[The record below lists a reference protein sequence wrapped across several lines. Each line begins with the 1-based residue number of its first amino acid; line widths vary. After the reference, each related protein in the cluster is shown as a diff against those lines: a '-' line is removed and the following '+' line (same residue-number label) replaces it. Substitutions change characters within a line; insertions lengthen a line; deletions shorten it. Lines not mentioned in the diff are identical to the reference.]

1 MRRWIPI
8 HLFPPGGEAL
18 DNSLS
23 SFASLSSS
31 AEAKD
36 SSNGEKNSSPSY
48 KEEEDGG
55 SLSDDSDEVIP
66 ILAPLAK
73 SICSQPDEALRKQ
86 GEIFRASGNSTTRE
100 LGLYLSFSFPNSS
113 FVAGS
118 GNSQGRRN
126 RRRGRSPSEEC
137 DEARTLLHR

>member
-1 MRRWIPI
+1 VDREKRLRRWIPI

-23 SFASLSSS
+23 SFVSCLLQQ
-31 AEAKD
+31 KRRILH
-36 SSNGEKNSSPSY
+36 SSNGEKNSSHSY

-113 FVAGS
+113 LATGFY
-118 GNSQGRRN
+118 NKQGRRN
-126 RRRGRSPSEEC
+126 
-137 DEARTLLHR
+137 